1 MCGSVSVVDF
11 VTMIIIMKAIIIWLG
26 CIIIIEQ
33 LIVIIRFFP
42 PSLHSIIIQTL
53 ENEHHKPVPTSSN
66 LAYGVVS
73 HDQAREGGGGGG
85 GGGGGEEGGGE
96 ETQAYELVAMT
107 QPRPRPPR
115 STTGAGPSSSQHQAG
130 GLHAI
135 PQAGP
140 GTGMEE
146 PAYAV
151 ITDK

>member
-1 MCGSVSVVDF
+1 MAAHG
-11 VTMIIIMKAIIIWLG
+11 
-26 CIIIIEQ
+26 IIIIEQ
-33 LIVIIRFFP
+33 LIVIIRFLP

-53 ENEHHKPVPTSSN
+53 EKEHPKPVPTSSN

-73 HDQAREGGGGGG
+73 HDQPGGEG
-85 GGGGGEEGGGE
+85 GGGGGEEPH
-96 ETQAYELVAMT
+96 AYELVAMT
-107 QPRPRPPR
+107 QPRSRPPR
-115 STTGAGPSSSQHQAG
+115 STAAVGPSSSQHQAG

>member
-1 MCGSVSVVDF
+1 MGLAAHG
-11 VTMIIIMKAIIIWLG
+11 I
-26 CIIIIEQ
+26 IIIIEQ
-33 LIVIIRFFP
+33 LIVIIRFLS

-53 ENEHHKPVPTSSN
+53 EKEHPKPVPTSSN

-73 HDQAREGGGGGG
+73 HDQPGEGGGE
-85 GGGGGEEGGGE
+85 GGGGEEAH
-96 ETQAYELVAMT
+96 AYELVAM
-107 QPRPRPPR
+107 PRPHPPR

>member
-1 MCGSVSVVDF
+1 MCLAAHG
-11 VTMIIIMKAIIIWLG
+11 IIIT
-26 CIIIIEQ
+26 EQ
-33 LIVIIRFFP
+33 LVVIIRFLP

-53 ENEHHKPVPTSSN
+53 EKEHPKPVPTSSN

-73 HDQAREGGGGGG
+73 HDQPREGGGGG
-85 GGGGGEEGGGE
+85 EQK
-96 ETQAYELVAMT
+96 TQAYELVAMT
-107 QPRPRPPR
+107 QPRPHPPR
-115 STTGAGPSSSQHQAG
+115 STAAAGPSSSQHQAG

-140 GTGMEE
+140 GTEMEE

>member
-1 MCGSVSVVDF
+1 MRLAAHG
-11 VTMIIIMKAIIIWLG
+11 
-26 CIIIIEQ
+26 IIIIEQ
-33 LIVIIRFFP
+33 LIVIIRFLP

-53 ENEHHKPVPTSSN
+53 EKEHPKPVPTSSN

-73 HDQAREGGGGGG
+73 HDKPGG
-85 GGGGGEEGGGE
+85 GGGGGEEAH
-96 ETQAYELVAMT
+96 AYELVAMT

-115 STTGAGPSSSQHQAG
+115 STAAAGPSNSQHQAG
-130 GLHAI
+130 GLHTI

>member
-1 MCGSVSVVDF
+1 
-11 VTMIIIMKAIIIWLG
+11 MIIIMGSATHG
-26 CIIIIEQ
+26 IIIIEQ
-33 LIVIIRFFP
+33 LIVIIRFLS

-85 GGGGGEEGGGE
+85 GGEGGGE
-96 ETQAYELVAMT
+96 ETQAYELVAMA
-107 QPRPRPPR
+107 QPRPHPPR
-115 STTGAGPSSSQHQAG
+115 STAVAGPSSSQHQAG
-130 GLHAI
+130 GLHAV

>member
-1 MCGSVSVVDF
+1 MGL
-11 VTMIIIMKAIIIWLG
+11 AAHG
-26 CIIIIEQ
+26 IIIIEQ
-33 LIVIIRFFP
+33 LIVIIRFLS

-53 ENEHHKPVPTSSN
+53 ENEHPKPVPTSSN

-73 HDQAREGGGGGG
+73 HNQPGG
-85 GGGGGEEGGGE
+85 GGGGGEEAH
-96 ETQAYELVAMT
+96 AYELVAMT

-115 STTGAGPSSSQHQAG
+115 STAAVGPSSSQHQAG
-130 GLHAI
+130 GLHTI

>member
-1 MCGSVSVVDF
+1 MCLAAHG
-11 VTMIIIMKAIIIWLG
+11 
-26 CIIIIEQ
+26 IIIIEQ
-33 LIVIIRFFP
+33 LVVIIRFLP

-53 ENEHHKPVPTSSN
+53 EKEHPKPVPVSSN

-73 HDQAREGGGGGG
+73 HDQPREGGGGGG
-85 GGGGGEEGGGE
+85 GGGEEK
-96 ETQAYELVAMT
+96 TQAYELVAMT

-115 STTGAGPSSSQHQAG
+115 STAAAGPSSSRHQAG

>member
-1 MCGSVSVVDF
+1 M
-11 VTMIIIMKAIIIWLG
+11 
-26 CIIIIEQ
+26 Q
-33 LIVIIRFFP
+33 LCKCKHFTIFYTVQCYCQLP
-42 PSLHSIIIQTL
+42 PTFSPYSSTIQTVA
-53 ENEHHKPVPTSSN
+53 ESEHTKTMSTSSN

-73 HDQAREGGGGGG
+73 HDQPGGGGGEGGG
-85 GGGGGEEGGGE
+85 GGGGGEEAH
-96 ETQAYELVAMT
+96 AYELVAMT

-115 STTGAGPSSSQHQAG
+115 STAAAGPSSSQHQAG
-130 GLHAI
+130 SIHAI

>member
-1 MCGSVSVVDF
+1 MGL
-11 VTMIIIMKAIIIWLG
+11 AAHG
-26 CIIIIEQ
+26 IIIEQ

-42 PSLHSIIIQTL
+42 SSLHSIIIQTL
-53 ENEHHKPVPTSSN
+53 EKEHPKPVPTSSN

-73 HDQAREGGGGGG
+73 HDQPGE
-85 GGGGGEEGGGE
+85 GGGGGEE
-96 ETQAYELVAMT
+96 AYELVAMS
-107 QPRPRPPR
+107 RPRPPR

>member
-1 MCGSVSVVDF
+1 M
-11 VTMIIIMKAIIIWLG
+11 
-26 CIIIIEQ
+26 
-33 LIVIIRFFP
+33 
-42 PSLHSIIIQTL
+42 
-53 ENEHHKPVPTSSN
+53 PTSSN

-73 HDQAREGGGGGG
+73 HDQPG
-85 GGGGGEEGGGE
+85 GGGGGEGGE
-96 ETQAYELVAMT
+96 EAHAYELVAMT
-107 QPRPRPPR
+107 QPRSRPSR
-115 STTGAGPSSSQHQAG
+115 STAAASPSSSQHQAG

>member
-1 MCGSVSVVDF
+1 MSPFPQAKHCYY
-11 VTMIIIMKAIIIWLG
+11 
-26 CIIIIEQ
+26 Q
-33 LIVIIRFFP
+33 LP
-42 PSLHSIIIQTL
+42 PSFSPHNSAILTVAES
-53 ENEHHKPVPTSSN
+53 EHTKTMSTSSN

-73 HDQAREGGGGGG
+73 HDQPGGEGG
-85 GGGGGEEGGGE
+85 GGGGGEEAH
-96 ETQAYELVAMT
+96 AYELVAMAK
-107 QPRPRPPR
+107 PRPRPPR
-115 STTGAGPSSSQHQAG
+115 STAAAGPSSSQHQAG

>member
-1 MCGSVSVVDF
+1 MCLAAHG
-11 VTMIIIMKAIIIWLG
+11 
-26 CIIIIEQ
+26 IIIIEQ

-53 ENEHHKPVPTSSN
+53 ENEHPKPVPTSSN

-73 HDQAREGGGGGG
+73 HNQPGG
-85 GGGGGEEGGGE
+85 GGGGGEEAH
-96 ETQAYELVAMT
+96 AYELVAMT

-115 STTGAGPSSSQHQAG
+115 STAATGPSSSQHQAG

>member
-1 MCGSVSVVDF
+1 MS
-11 VTMIIIMKAIIIWLG
+11 
-26 CIIIIEQ
+26 
-33 LIVIIRFFP
+33 
-42 PSLHSIIIQTL
+42 
-53 ENEHHKPVPTSSN
+53 TSSN

-73 HDQAREGGGGGG
+73 HDQPGEGGEG
-85 GGGGGEEGGGE
+85 GGGGGEEAH
-96 ETQAYELVAMT
+96 AYELVAMA

-115 STTGAGPSSSQHQAG
+115 STAAPGPSSSQHQAG

>member
-1 MCGSVSVVDF
+1 MGL
-11 VTMIIIMKAIIIWLG
+11 AAHG
-26 CIIIIEQ
+26 IIIIEQ
-33 LIVIIRFFP
+33 LVKFLP

-85 GGGGGEEGGGE
+85 GEGGGE
-96 ETQAYELVAMT
+96 ETQAYKLVAMT
-107 QPRPRPPR
+107 QPKPHPPR
-115 STTGAGPSSSQHQAG
+115 SSAAAGPSSSQYQAG

>member
-1 MCGSVSVVDF
+1 MTTVEITYSKRLLYNNSMGLATHS
-11 VTMIIIMKAIIIWLG
+11 
-26 CIIIIEQ
+26 IIIEQ
-33 LIVIIRFFP
+33 LVIIIRFVFS
-42 PSLHSIIIQTL
+42 SLHSIIIQTL
-53 ENEHHKPVPTSSN
+53 EEEHPKPVPTSSN

-73 HDQAREGGGGGG
+73 HDQPGKGG
-85 GGGGGEEGGGE
+85 GGGGGEEAH
-96 ETQAYELVAMT
+96 AYELVAMT

-115 STTGAGPSSSQHQAG
+115 STAAAGPSSSQQQAGGLHAIPQAG

>member
-1 MCGSVSVVDF
+1 MGL
-11 VTMIIIMKAIIIWLG
+11 AAHG
-26 CIIIIEQ
+26 IIIIEQ
-33 LIVIIRFFP
+33 LIVIIRFLP

-53 ENEHHKPVPTSSN
+53 ENEHPKPVPTSSN

-73 HDQAREGGGGGG
+73 HDQPGGG
-85 GGGGGEEGGGE
+85 GGGGGEEAH
-96 ETQAYELVAMT
+96 AYELVAM
-107 QPRPRPPR
+107 PRPRPPR

-130 GLHAI
+130 GLHTI
-135 PQAGP
+135 PQPQAGP

>member
-1 MCGSVSVVDF
+1 M
-11 VTMIIIMKAIIIWLG
+11 
-26 CIIIIEQ
+26 
-33 LIVIIRFFP
+33 
-42 PSLHSIIIQTL
+42 
-53 ENEHHKPVPTSSN
+53 VPTSSN

-73 HDQAREGGGGGG
+73 HDQPGEGGGGG
-85 GGGGGEEGGGE
+85 GGGGGEE
-96 ETQAYELVAMT
+96 TYELVAMT

-115 STTGAGPSSSQHQAG
+115 STEAAGPSSSQHQAG